1 MYISIMLKTR
11 ILLFAVCA
19 ILVWL
24 IFQLPKVVVD
34 NEGRLATANVQD
46 SIAANL
52 EAHVATP
59 AEVRE
64 AITAVKKSLVE
75 TSEKEKNAIFA
86 DSLATL
92 YRLASQYDSA
102 AWFAE
107 EASRVLNT
115 PESWRKAGDNYYQAY
130 TLALNPER
138 QGAFAAKAQEF
149 YGKVLG
155 AEPDNLDV
163 KTNLAMTYISSAN
176 PMQGI
181 SMLQEVLKRNPEHE
195 GALFSMGMLSIQSRQ
210 FSRAVERLTH
220 LVEIN
225 PNHVQGQLL
234 LGIAWMESGEKEK
247 ARAQFEKVKQMD
259 NDPAVHATVDSYLD
273 DLE

>member
-1 MYISIMLKTR
+1 MVKKR
-11 ILLFAVCA
+11 IILIGVCLLA
-19 ILVWL
+19 IVL
-24 IFQLPKVVVD
+24 IFQLPKSVVE
-34 NEGRLATANVQD
+34 NEREIAAQTAND
-46 SIAANL
+46 SISSHIQTHTVVAADVRAQI
-52 EAHVATP
+52 AHY
-59 AEVRE
+59 R
-64 AITAVKKSLVE
+64 SLLAD
-75 TSEKEKNAIFA
+75 KQPNEKNAIFA